1 MLIFQGPLGKITT
14 SLFAKKIV
22 KKSYT
27 KWLQRLTHQNIVL
40 ANIILLF
47 LGDENS
53 YLRELEVKNPAVCS
67 MFYLIT
73 SKASCHKLYPGQFS
87 T

>member
-1 MLIFQGPLGKITT
+1 M
-14 SLFAKKIV
+14 S
-22 KKSYT
+22 
-27 KWLQRLTHQNIVL
+27 
-40 ANIILLF
+40 LF

-53 YLRELEVKNPAVCS
+53 YLSELEVKNPAVCS

-87 T
+87 TQMSSAIVINTGQNGAQD